1 VRFPYSPILKLL
13 FSRIR
18 RYPGIPAALLA
29 AALPGCIPLPKEN
42 APLTRIEDRRSLEGD
57 FRTDVRIAESSEP
70 EFLDFEELAVLARDP
85 AAGGALGDKLE
96 TFWRT
101 PIVSNRAWKA
111 GNFPERSRNR
121 HLGEFLRVGT
131 WNIEHSEHIRDVADA
146 LSSERDYVAL
156 LEPGHRDFRR
166 DELLR
171 QRGRLATADILLFQE
186 MDIGVERSDYLDTP
200 ELLARKLGMNYAYAP
215 QQIELNPVLRALQ
228 APHPDS
234 AGVPDPKR
242 YRGAFGLVVLSKYP
256 IKSAVCFPLENQP
269 YDWYAEEIVDYD
281 AVEELRR
288 IGAEEFFKT
297 PIKRQ
302 VKLGGRGFFRVD
314 LEVPGLPDDTLSV
327 IHVHLEI
334 RARSED
340 RRRQIAEILSHI
352 RDIPHPVV
360 LAGDFN
366 SSRHDLSPT
375 SLERVIARGSRDPDV
390 WLFGGTNL
398 FLPAH
403 SIYNTVRTILNE
415 IKNLHNPLAFH
426 NSLIFPNEPATMF
439 EEIREFRFE
448 DGGRF
453 DFRGDRDR
461 SINRSASPLA
471 NSNEK
476 ALKGYRTTYS
486 VERPIAI
493 FGRQRLDWIFV
504 KSCHLD
510 DHSDS
515 YRLAPHFG
523 ETLIAFDRP
532 QMRRLSDHRPCVVDL
547 PLDEPN
553 LSPAE

>member
-1 VRFPYSPILKLL
+1 MNFL

-18 RYPGIPAALLA
+18 RFPGLPAAALLA

-57 FRTDVRIAESSEP
+57 FRADARIAESSEAD
-70 EFLDFEELAVLARDP
+70 FLDFDELAVLAREP
-85 AAGGALGDKLE
+85 EPGGPLGDKLGA
-96 TFWRT
+96 FWRT
-101 PIVSNRAWKA
+101 PIISNRAWEA
-111 GNFPERSRNR
+111 GRFPERPRNR
-121 HLGEFLRVGT
+121 HLGEFLRIGT
-131 WNIEHSEHIRDVADA
+131 WNIEHSQHIRDVADV
-146 LSSERDYVAL
+146 LSSERDYLAL
-156 LEPGHRDFRR
+156 LEPGPRGDFRR

-171 QRGRLATADILLFQE
+171 QRERFATSDVLLFQE
-186 MDIGVERSDYLDTP
+186 MDIGVDRSDYLDTP

-215 QQIELNPVLRALQ
+215 QQIELNPVLRALES
-228 APHPDS
+228 PHPDS
-234 AGVPDPKR
+234 AGVPDPER
-242 YRGAFGLVVLSKYP
+242 YRGAFGLLVLSKYP
-256 IKSAVCFPLENQP
+256 IKSAVCFPLEHQP
-269 YDWYAEEIVDYD
+269 HDWYGEEIADYD

-288 IGAEEFFKT
+288 IGAEGFFAT

-302 VKLGGRGFFRVD
+302 VKLGGRVFFRVD
-314 LEVPGLPDDTLSV
+314 LEVPGLPGDTLSV

-340 RRRQIAEILSHI
+340 RRRQIVEILSHI

-375 SLERVIARGSRDPDV
+375 SLERLIARGSRDPDV

-403 SIYNTVRTILNE
+403 SIYNTVRTLLNE
-415 IKNLHNPLAFH
+415 IKNLYNPLAFH
-426 NSLIFPNEPATMF
+426 HSLVFPNEPAAVF
-439 EEIREFRFE
+439 EEIREFRFD

-453 DFRGDRDR
+453 DFRGDRER

-486 VERPIAI
+486 VERPIGI
-493 FGRQRLDWIFV
+493 FGRERLDWIFV
-504 KSCHLD
+504 KSGHLD
-510 DHSDS
+510 DRSAS

-532 QMRRLSDHRPCVVDL
+532 QMYRLSDHRPCVVDL
-547 PLDEPN
+547 PLGEPS
-553 LSPAE
+553 LPPPE